1 MASTSSSP
9 TRALLAPLLH
19 QPLTSTPS
27 TSDDDEAS
35 SLDGGSAGD
44 DSLDLPCPQ
53 DSRRQ
58 RRQRRPP
65 CRCTTSTADPLRAER
80 RRSNQL
86 EKELRKAR
94 AQLSRF
100 SEINPDEYARLQ
112 DAERKREEF
121 ERQVGERERQLNEA
135 NLRRVRSVEKER
147 DEARCQ
153 VQNLRKER
161 LMERLFSEAE
171 GRVGGDER
179 GTFFDTFV
187 TLCGGHFQLGEVDG
201 RERLLP
207 VDGKGQPLTADGVA
221 LSDGDYMEE
230 LRRHPVYSFL
240 FQQRSGLYS
249 AAVPES
255 GHEHGGSREPADPEH
270 RRALPGG
277 RQGHHAQG
285 GCSAALITRRESDG
299 LVSGVLAQPLHRHGG
314 AGRQRQPGPLPCP
327 AQAEEGLWGDRGRPP
342 RQCPGQPAD
351 SPWRL
356 GAAPPRWLQPP
367 VRQCS
372 LQSQGPAAAECYRH
386 WL

>member
-1 MASTSSSP
+1 MPSSFFSSDSSSANSGTAP
-9 TRALLAPLLH
+9 APLAPAAPWRSYSQH
-19 QPLTSTPS
+19 QQQPNQ
-27 TSDDDEAS
+27 
-35 SLDGGSAGD
+35 GSAGSVQPAADPDLLDSDGAADAGLDAADGD
-44 DSLDLPCPQ
+44 DTLDLSLPQ
-53 DSRRQ
+53 DSSPSDNDD
-58 RRQRRPP
+58 PP
-65 CRCTTSTADPLRAER
+65 AAAPSSADPLRAER

-249 AAVPES
+249 AAVPDT
-255 GHEHGGSREPADPEH
+255 GHEHGGAVNLQTLSTAELYMEAVKGTTP
-270 RRALPGG
+270 RA
-277 RQGHHAQG
+277 
-285 GCSAALITRRESDG
+285 
-299 LVSGVLAQPLHRHGG
+299 
-314 AGRQRQPGPLPCP
+314 
-327 AQAEEGLWGDRGRPP
+327 
-342 RQCPGQPAD
+342 
-351 SPWRL
+351 
-356 GAAPPRWLQPP
+356 AAPR
-367 VRQCS
+367 R
-372 LQSQGPAAAECYRH
+372 
-386 WL
+386 

>member
-1 MASTSSSP
+1 MPSSFFSQSSRLSSGTAPAPLAPAAPWQHYSQPQQQPNQGPAGSSVPAGADPDTLDPDEDDLGGMDLGGGDDCLDPTAPPEPSPGAGAGSDSEEAPAPSSS
-9 TRALLAPLLH
+9 
-19 QPLTSTPS
+19 
-27 TSDDDEAS
+27 
-35 SLDGGSAGD
+35 
-44 DSLDLPCPQ
+44 
-53 DSRRQ
+53 
-58 RRQRRPP
+58 
-65 CRCTTSTADPLRAER
+65 ADPLRAER

-147 DEARCQ
+147 DEARSQ
-153 VQNLRKER
+153 VLNLRKER

-187 TLCGGHFQLGEVDG
+187 TLCGGHFQLAELDG

-249 AAVPES
+249 AAVPET
-255 GHEHGGSREPADPEH
+255 GHEHGGAVNLQTLSTTELYLEAVKGTTP
-270 RRALPGG
+270 RA
-277 RQGHHAQG
+277 
-285 GCSAALITRRESDG
+285 
-299 LVSGVLAQPLHRHGG
+299 
-314 AGRQRQPGPLPCP
+314 
-327 AQAEEGLWGDRGRPP
+327 
-342 RQCPGQPAD
+342 
-351 SPWRL
+351 
-356 GAAPPRWLQPP
+356 AAPR
-367 VRQCS
+367 R
-372 LQSQGPAAAECYRH
+372 
-386 WL
+386 

>member
-1 MASTSSSP
+1 MPSSFFSSSQTSRP
-9 TRALLAPLLH
+9 SSGTAPAPLAPAAQWQTYRQHQQQPNQGPAGATAPPAADLAPLDE
-19 QPLTSTPS
+19 
-27 TSDDDEAS
+27 DDDEAS
-35 SLDGGSAGD
+35 SLDGSAGD
-44 DSLDLPCPQ
+44 DTLDLPLPQ
-53 DSRRQ
+53 DSSTGSGDSGD
-58 RRQRRPP
+58 PP
-65 CRCTTSTADPLRAER
+65 AATTSTADPLRAER

-121 ERQVGERERQLNEA
+121 ERQVGDRERQLNEA

-147 DEARCQ
+147 DEARSQ

-161 LMERLFSEAE
+161 LTERLFSEAE

-221 LSDGDYMEE
+221 LSDGDYVEE

-249 AAVPES
+249 AAVPET
-255 GHEHGGSREPADPEH
+255 GHEHGGAVNLQTLSTAELYLEAVKGTTP
-270 RRALPGG
+270 RA
-277 RQGHHAQG
+277 
-285 GCSAALITRRESDG
+285 
-299 LVSGVLAQPLHRHGG
+299 
-314 AGRQRQPGPLPCP
+314 
-327 AQAEEGLWGDRGRPP
+327 
-342 RQCPGQPAD
+342 
-351 SPWRL
+351 
-356 GAAPPRWLQPP
+356 AAPR
-367 VRQCS
+367 R
-372 LQSQGPAAAECYRH
+372 
-386 WL
+386 

>member
-1 MASTSSSP
+1 MSSSFFSTP
-9 TRALLAPLLH
+9 ASQPPASADRWQTYRQQQQQPNQGPAGPLAPLAAELD
-19 QPLTSTPS
+19 PL
-27 TSDDDEAS
+27 DEGDDEAS
-35 SLDGGSAGD
+35 GHEGGTGD
-44 DSLDLPCPQ
+44 DSFDAA
-53 DSRRQ
+53 
-58 RRQRRPP
+58 PP
-65 CRCTTSTADPLRAER
+65 HDPGGSGSSDNDDPPAAASSNADPLRAER

-147 DEARCQ
+147 DEARSQ

-187 TLCGGHFQLGEVDG
+187 TLCGGHFQLAEVDG
-201 RERLLP
+201 RERLVP

-249 AAVPES
+249 AAVPET
-255 GHEHGGSREPADPEH
+255 GHEHGGAVNLQTLSTAELYLEAVKGTTP
-270 RRALPGG
+270 RA
-277 RQGHHAQG
+277 
-285 GCSAALITRRESDG
+285 
-299 LVSGVLAQPLHRHGG
+299 
-314 AGRQRQPGPLPCP
+314 
-327 AQAEEGLWGDRGRPP
+327 
-342 RQCPGQPAD
+342 
-351 SPWRL
+351 
-356 GAAPPRWLQPP
+356 AAPR
-367 VRQCS
+367 R
-372 LQSQGPAAAECYRH
+372 
-386 WL
+386 

>member
-1 MASTSSSP
+1 MPSSFFSQSSRLSSGTAPAPLAPAAPWQHYSQPQQQPNQGPAGSSVPAGADPDTLDPDEDDLGGMDLGGGDDCLDPTAPPEPSPGAGAGSDSEEAPAPSSS
-9 TRALLAPLLH
+9 
-19 QPLTSTPS
+19 
-27 TSDDDEAS
+27 
-35 SLDGGSAGD
+35 
-44 DSLDLPCPQ
+44 
-53 DSRRQ
+53 
-58 RRQRRPP
+58 
-65 CRCTTSTADPLRAER
+65 ADPLRAER

-147 DEARCQ
+147 DEARSQ
-153 VQNLRKER
+153 VLNLRKER

-187 TLCGGHFQLGEVDG
+187 TLCGGHFQLAELDG

-249 AAVPES
+249 AAVPET
-255 GHEHGGSREPADPEH
+255 GHEHGGAVNLQTLSTAELYLEAVKGTTP
-270 RRALPGG
+270 RA
-277 RQGHHAQG
+277 
-285 GCSAALITRRESDG
+285 
-299 LVSGVLAQPLHRHGG
+299 
-314 AGRQRQPGPLPCP
+314 
-327 AQAEEGLWGDRGRPP
+327 
-342 RQCPGQPAD
+342 
-351 SPWRL
+351 
-356 GAAPPRWLQPP
+356 AAPR
-367 VRQCS
+367 R
-372 LQSQGPAAAECYRH
+372 
-386 WL
+386 

>member
-1 MASTSSSP
+1 MPSSFFSSSFQFPGP
-9 TRALLAPLLH
+9 TAQWQTYGQHQQQPNQGLAGSAPPATEPDLLD
-19 QPLTSTPS
+19 
-27 TSDDDEAS
+27 SDEEGNGDLGGADDGLDSAVPQDPGGSSDNDDPPAAS
-35 SLDGGSAGD
+35 SAE
-44 DSLDLPCPQ
+44 
-53 DSRRQ
+53 
-58 RRQRRPP
+58 
-65 CRCTTSTADPLRAER
+65 PLRAER

-121 ERQVGERERQLNEA
+121 ERQVGDRERQLNEA
-135 NLRRVRSVEKER
+135 NIRRVRSVEKER
-147 DEARCQ
+147 DEARSQ

-161 LMERLFSEAE
+161 LLERLFSEAE

-249 AAVPES
+249 AAVPET
-255 GHEHGGSREPADPEH
+255 GHEHGGAVNLQTLSTAELYMEAVKGTTP
-270 RRALPGG
+270 RA
-277 RQGHHAQG
+277 
-285 GCSAALITRRESDG
+285 
-299 LVSGVLAQPLHRHGG
+299 
-314 AGRQRQPGPLPCP
+314 
-327 AQAEEGLWGDRGRPP
+327 
-342 RQCPGQPAD
+342 
-351 SPWRL
+351 
-356 GAAPPRWLQPP
+356 AAPR
-367 VRQCS
+367 R
-372 LQSQGPAAAECYRH
+372 
-386 WL
+386 

>member
-1 MASTSSSP
+1 MPSSFFSSDSSSANSGTAP
-9 TRALLAPLLH
+9 APLAPAAPWRSYSQH
-19 QPLTSTPS
+19 QQQPNQ
-27 TSDDDEAS
+27 
-35 SLDGGSAGD
+35 GSAGSVQPAADPDLLDSDGAADAGLDAADGD
-44 DSLDLPCPQ
+44 DTLDLSLPQ
-53 DSRRQ
+53 DSSPSDSDD
-58 RRQRRPP
+58 PP
-65 CRCTTSTADPLRAER
+65 AATSSTADPLRAER

-147 DEARCQ
+147 DEARSQ

-179 GTFFDTFV
+179 GTFFNTFV

-249 AAVPES
+249 AAVPET
-255 GHEHGGSREPADPEH
+255 GHEHGGAVNLQTLSTAELYLEAVKGTTP
-270 RRALPGG
+270 RA
-277 RQGHHAQG
+277 
-285 GCSAALITRRESDG
+285 
-299 LVSGVLAQPLHRHGG
+299 
-314 AGRQRQPGPLPCP
+314 
-327 AQAEEGLWGDRGRPP
+327 
-342 RQCPGQPAD
+342 
-351 SPWRL
+351 
-356 GAAPPRWLQPP
+356 AAPR
-367 VRQCS
+367 R
-372 LQSQGPAAAECYRH
+372 
-386 WL
+386 

>member
-1 MASTSSSP
+1 MSSSFFSTTASQP
-9 TRALLAPLLH
+9 PAARWQTYRQQQQQPNQGPAGTTAPLAADLD
-19 QPLTSTPS
+19 PLDE
-27 TSDDDEAS
+27 DDDEAS

-44 DSLDLPCPQ
+44 DSFDAASTQ
-53 DSRRQ
+53 DSSTGSGDNDE
-58 RRQRRPP
+58 PP
-65 CRCTTSTADPLRAER
+65 AASTSTADPLRAER

-147 DEARCQ
+147 DEARSQ

-249 AAVPES
+249 AAVPET
-255 GHEHGGSREPADPEH
+255 GHEHGGAVNLQTLSTAELYLEAVKGTTP
-270 RRALPGG
+270 RA
-277 RQGHHAQG
+277 
-285 GCSAALITRRESDG
+285 
-299 LVSGVLAQPLHRHGG
+299 
-314 AGRQRQPGPLPCP
+314 
-327 AQAEEGLWGDRGRPP
+327 
-342 RQCPGQPAD
+342 
-351 SPWRL
+351 
-356 GAAPPRWLQPP
+356 AAPR
-367 VRQCS
+367 R
-372 LQSQGPAAAECYRH
+372 
-386 WL
+386 

>member
-1 MASTSSSP
+1 MSSSFFSTP
-9 TRALLAPLLH
+9 ASPPPASAARWQTYRQQQQQPNQVPAGSLAPLAAELD
-19 QPLTSTPS
+19 PL
-27 TSDDDEAS
+27 DEGDDEAS
-35 SLDGGSAGD
+35 GHEGGTGD
-44 DSLDLPCPQ
+44 DSFDAA
-53 DSRRQ
+53 
-58 RRQRRPP
+58 PP
-65 CRCTTSTADPLRAER
+65 HDPGGSGSSDNDDPPAAASSNADPLRAER

-147 DEARCQ
+147 DEARSQ

-187 TLCGGHFQLGEVDG
+187 TLCGGHFQLAEVDG
-201 RERLLP
+201 RERLVP

-249 AAVPES
+249 AAVPET
-255 GHEHGGSREPADPEH
+255 GHEHGGAVNLQTLSTAELYLAAVTGTTP
-270 RRALPGG
+270 RA
-277 RQGHHAQG
+277 
-285 GCSAALITRRESDG
+285 
-299 LVSGVLAQPLHRHGG
+299 
-314 AGRQRQPGPLPCP
+314 
-327 AQAEEGLWGDRGRPP
+327 
-342 RQCPGQPAD
+342 
-351 SPWRL
+351 
-356 GAAPPRWLQPP
+356 AAPR
-367 VRQCS
+367 R
-372 LQSQGPAAAECYRH
+372 
-386 WL
+386 

>member
-1 MASTSSSP
+1 MPSSYFFSDSSVANSGAAPGPMTTAAPWQVYRQHQQQPNQGPAGST
-9 TRALLAPLLH
+9 APPAAGLD
-19 QPLTSTPS
+19 PL
-27 TSDDDEAS
+27 DEVDDEAS
-35 SLDGGSAGD
+35 SLDGGSGD
-44 DSLDLPCPQ
+44 ESFDASLPQ
-53 DSRRQ
+53 DSSTGSGDNDD
-58 RRQRRPP
+58 PP
-65 CRCTTSTADPLRAER
+65 AAAPSSADLLRAER

-147 DEARCQ
+147 DEARSQ

-187 TLCGGHFQLGEVDG
+187 TLCGGHFQLGDVDG

-255 GHEHGGSREPADPEH
+255 GHEHGGAVNLQTLSTAELYLEAVKGTTP
-270 RRALPGG
+270 RA
-277 RQGHHAQG
+277 
-285 GCSAALITRRESDG
+285 
-299 LVSGVLAQPLHRHGG
+299 
-314 AGRQRQPGPLPCP
+314 
-327 AQAEEGLWGDRGRPP
+327 
-342 RQCPGQPAD
+342 
-351 SPWRL
+351 
-356 GAAPPRWLQPP
+356 AAPR
-367 VRQCS
+367 R
-372 LQSQGPAAAECYRH
+372 
-386 WL
+386 

>member
-1 MASTSSSP
+1 MPSSFFSSDSSRP
-9 TRALLAPLLH
+9 SSGNAPAPLAPAAPWQVYGQH
-19 QPLTSTPS
+19 QQQPNQGSAGTTAPPAADLDPLDQ
-27 TSDDDEAS
+27 DDDEAS

-44 DSLDLPCPQ
+44 DSFEALPSLDSSPGSSDNDDHSATAP
-53 DSRRQ
+53 
-58 RRQRRPP
+58 
-65 CRCTTSTADPLRAER
+65 STADPLRAER

-147 DEARCQ
+147 DEARSQ

-187 TLCGGHFQLGEVDG
+187 TLCGGHFQLAEVDG

-249 AAVPES
+249 AAVPET
-255 GHEHGGSREPADPEH
+255 GHEHGGAVNLQTLSTAELYLEAVNGTTP
-270 RRALPGG
+270 RA
-277 RQGHHAQG
+277 
-285 GCSAALITRRESDG
+285 
-299 LVSGVLAQPLHRHGG
+299 
-314 AGRQRQPGPLPCP
+314 
-327 AQAEEGLWGDRGRPP
+327 
-342 RQCPGQPAD
+342 
-351 SPWRL
+351 
-356 GAAPPRWLQPP
+356 AAPR
-367 VRQCS
+367 R
-372 LQSQGPAAAECYRH
+372 
-386 WL
+386 

>member
-1 MASTSSSP
+1 MPSSFFSDSFQFPGPTAQWQAYGQHQQQPNQSPAGSAPPATEPDLLDSDEEGNGDLGGADDGLDSAVPQDPGGSCDNDDTPATSS
-9 TRALLAPLLH
+9 
-19 QPLTSTPS
+19 
-27 TSDDDEAS
+27 
-35 SLDGGSAGD
+35 G
-44 DSLDLPCPQ
+44 
-53 DSRRQ
+53 
-58 RRQRRPP
+58 
-65 CRCTTSTADPLRAER
+65 ADPLRAER

-121 ERQVGERERQLNEA
+121 ERQVGDRERQLNEA

-147 DEARCQ
+147 DEARSQ

-187 TLCGGHFQLGEVDG
+187 TLCGGHFQLGDVDG

-249 AAVPES
+249 AAVPET
-255 GHEHGGSREPADPEH
+255 GHEHGGAVNLQTLSTAELYLEAVKGTTP
-270 RRALPGG
+270 RA
-277 RQGHHAQG
+277 
-285 GCSAALITRRESDG
+285 
-299 LVSGVLAQPLHRHGG
+299 
-314 AGRQRQPGPLPCP
+314 
-327 AQAEEGLWGDRGRPP
+327 
-342 RQCPGQPAD
+342 
-351 SPWRL
+351 
-356 GAAPPRWLQPP
+356 AAPR
-367 VRQCS
+367 R
-372 LQSQGPAAAECYRH
+372 
-386 WL
+386 

>member
-1 MASTSSSP
+1 MPSSFFSDFSRP
-9 TRALLAPLLH
+9 SSGTAPDPLAPAAPWQVYRQH
-19 QPLTSTPS
+19 QQQPNQGPAGSSAAPAADVDPLDTDE
-27 TSDDDEAS
+27 DDLGGMD
-35 SLDGGSAGD
+35 LGGSD
-44 DSLDLPCPQ
+44 DSLDPAAPLEPSPGAGAGS
-53 DSRRQ
+53 DNDD
-58 RRQRRPP
+58 PP
-65 CRCTTSTADPLRAER
+65 ATTSSADPLRAER

-121 ERQVGERERQLNEA
+121 ERQVADRERQLNEA

-147 DEARCQ
+147 DEARSQ
-153 VQNLRKER
+153 VLNLRKER

-249 AAVPES
+249 AALPES
-255 GHEHGGSREPADPEH
+255 GLD
-270 RRALPGG
+270 
-277 RQGHHAQG
+277 
-285 GCSAALITRRESDG
+285 
-299 LVSGVLAQPLHRHGG
+299 HGG
-314 AGRQRQPGPLPCP
+314 AVNLQTLST
-327 AQAEEGLWGDRGRPP
+327 AELYLEAVKGTTP
-342 RQCPGQPAD
+342 RA
-351 SPWRL
+351 
-356 GAAPPRWLQPP
+356 AAPR
-367 VRQCS
+367 R
-372 LQSQGPAAAECYRH
+372 
-386 WL
+386 

>member
-1 MASTSSSP
+1 MPSSFFSSDSSRINSGTAP
-9 TRALLAPLLH
+9 APLAPAAPWQVYRQHQH
-19 QPLTSTPS
+19 QPNQGPAGTTAPLAADLDPLDE
-27 TSDDDEAS
+27 DDEEAS
-35 SLDGGSAGD
+35 SLDGGSD
-44 DSLDLPCPQ
+44 DESFEAAFPQ
-53 DSRRQ
+53 DSITGSGDTDE
-58 RRQRRPP
+58 PP
-65 CRCTTSTADPLRAER
+65 AAAPSTADPLRAER

-147 DEARCQ
+147 DEARSQ

-249 AAVPES
+249 AAVPET
-255 GHEHGGSREPADPEH
+255 GHEHGGAVNLQTLSTAELYLEAVKGTTP
-270 RRALPGG
+270 RA
-277 RQGHHAQG
+277 
-285 GCSAALITRRESDG
+285 
-299 LVSGVLAQPLHRHGG
+299 
-314 AGRQRQPGPLPCP
+314 
-327 AQAEEGLWGDRGRPP
+327 
-342 RQCPGQPAD
+342 
-351 SPWRL
+351 
-356 GAAPPRWLQPP
+356 AAPR
-367 VRQCS
+367 R
-372 LQSQGPAAAECYRH
+372 
-386 WL
+386 

>member
-1 MASTSSSP
+1 MAADPLDGDGDEATGGLDPSGGDDLLDHPGTAEPGTSSGGNESDEPP
-9 TRALLAPLLH
+9 TA
-19 QPLTSTPS
+19 TT
-27 TSDDDEAS
+27 
-35 SLDGGSAGD
+35 GS
-44 DSLDLPCPQ
+44 
-53 DSRRQ
+53 
-58 RRQRRPP
+58 
-65 CRCTTSTADPLRAER
+65 ADPLRAER

-121 ERQVGERERQLNEA
+121 ERQVAERERQLNEA
-135 NLRRVRSVEKER
+135 NIRRVRSVEKER
-147 DEARCQ
+147 DEARSQ

-161 LMERLFSEAE
+161 LLERLFREAE
-171 GRVGGDER
+171 GRIGGDER

-249 AAVPES
+249 AAVPET
-255 GHEHGGSREPADPEH
+255 GHEHGGAVNLQTLSTAELYLEAVKGTTP
-270 RRALPGG
+270 RA
-277 RQGHHAQG
+277 
-285 GCSAALITRRESDG
+285 
-299 LVSGVLAQPLHRHGG
+299 
-314 AGRQRQPGPLPCP
+314 
-327 AQAEEGLWGDRGRPP
+327 
-342 RQCPGQPAD
+342 
-351 SPWRL
+351 
-356 GAAPPRWLQPP
+356 AAPR
-367 VRQCS
+367 R
-372 LQSQGPAAAECYRH
+372 
-386 WL
+386 

>member
-1 MASTSSSP
+1 MSSSFFSSDSSSANSGTAP
-9 TRALLAPLLH
+9 APLAPAAPWRSYSQH
-19 QPLTSTPS
+19 QQQPNQ
-27 TSDDDEAS
+27 
-35 SLDGGSAGD
+35 GSAGSVQPAADPDLLDSDGAADAGLDAADGD
-44 DSLDLPCPQ
+44 DTLDLSLPQ
-53 DSRRQ
+53 DSSPSDNDD
-58 RRQRRPP
+58 PP
-65 CRCTTSTADPLRAER
+65 AAAASTADPLRAER

-147 DEARCQ
+147 DEARSQ

-187 TLCGGHFQLGEVDG
+187 TLCGGHFQLAEVDG
-201 RERLLP
+201 RERLVP

-249 AAVPES
+249 AAVPET
-255 GHEHGGSREPADPEH
+255 GHEHGGAVNLQTLSTAELYLEAVKDTTP
-270 RRALPGG
+270 RA
-277 RQGHHAQG
+277 
-285 GCSAALITRRESDG
+285 
-299 LVSGVLAQPLHRHGG
+299 
-314 AGRQRQPGPLPCP
+314 
-327 AQAEEGLWGDRGRPP
+327 
-342 RQCPGQPAD
+342 
-351 SPWRL
+351 
-356 GAAPPRWLQPP
+356 AAPR
-367 VRQCS
+367 R
-372 LQSQGPAAAECYRH
+372 
-386 WL
+386 

>member
-1 MASTSSSP
+1 MPFSSFSQTSRPSSGTAPAPLVPAAPWQVYGQPQQQPNQDPAGTGPASAADHDPLDLDEDEAGIGELTADD
-9 TRALLAPLLH
+9 TLELAP
-19 QPLTSTPS
+19 S
-27 TSDDDEAS
+27 
-35 SLDGGSAGD
+35 
-44 DSLDLPCPQ
+44 Q
-53 DSRRQ
+53 DSGSGDNDD
-58 RRQRRPP
+58 PP
-65 CRCTTSTADPLRAER
+65 AAATSTADPLRAER

-147 DEARCQ
+147 DEARSQ

-161 LMERLFSEAE
+161 LMERLFTEAE

-249 AAVPES
+249 AAVPET
-255 GHEHGGSREPADPEH
+255 GLEHGGAVNLQTLSTAELYLEAVKGTTP
-270 RRALPGG
+270 RA
-277 RQGHHAQG
+277 
-285 GCSAALITRRESDG
+285 
-299 LVSGVLAQPLHRHGG
+299 
-314 AGRQRQPGPLPCP
+314 
-327 AQAEEGLWGDRGRPP
+327 
-342 RQCPGQPAD
+342 
-351 SPWRL
+351 
-356 GAAPPRWLQPP
+356 AAPR
-367 VRQCS
+367 R
-372 LQSQGPAAAECYRH
+372 
-386 WL
+386 

>member
-1 MASTSSSP
+1 MPSSFFSDSFQFPGP
-9 TRALLAPLLH
+9 TALWQTYGQHQQQPNQGPAGSAPPATEPDLLD
-19 QPLTSTPS
+19 
-27 TSDDDEAS
+27 SDEDE
-35 SLDGGSAGD
+35 GGSGDLGGAD
-44 DSLDLPCPQ
+44 DSLDSAIPQ
-53 DSRRQ
+53 DPGGSGDNDDT
-58 RRQRRPP
+58 PAA
-65 CRCTTSTADPLRAER
+65 SSSADPLRAER

-147 DEARCQ
+147 DEARSQ

-201 RERLLP
+201 RERLQP

-249 AAVPES
+249 AAVPET
-255 GHEHGGSREPADPEH
+255 GHEHGGAVNLQTLSTAELYLEAVKGTTP
-270 RRALPGG
+270 RA
-277 RQGHHAQG
+277 
-285 GCSAALITRRESDG
+285 
-299 LVSGVLAQPLHRHGG
+299 
-314 AGRQRQPGPLPCP
+314 
-327 AQAEEGLWGDRGRPP
+327 
-342 RQCPGQPAD
+342 
-351 SPWRL
+351 
-356 GAAPPRWLQPP
+356 AAPR
-367 VRQCS
+367 R
-372 LQSQGPAAAECYRH
+372 
-386 WL
+386 

>member
-1 MASTSSSP
+1 MPSSFFSSDSSSANSGTAP
-9 TRALLAPLLH
+9 APLAPAAPWQVYRQH
-19 QPLTSTPS
+19 QQQPNQGPAAATAPPAADLDPLDE
-27 TSDDDEAS
+27 DDDEAS

-44 DSLDLPCPQ
+44 DSFDAVPSLDSSPGSGDHD
-53 DSRRQ
+53 DS
-58 RRQRRPP
+58 PAAS
-65 CRCTTSTADPLRAER
+65 TSTADPLRAER

-147 DEARCQ
+147 DEARSQ

-161 LMERLFSEAE
+161 LLERLFSEAE

-187 TLCGGHFQLGEVDG
+187 TLCGGHFQLGDVDG

-221 LSDGDYMEE
+221 LCDGDYMEE
-230 LRRHPVYSFL
+230 LRRHPVFSFL
-240 FQQRSGLYS
+240 FQQRSGLYAGTVAEAGHDHS
-249 AAVPES
+249 AAPNLQTLSTAELYLEAVKGTTP
-255 GHEHGGSREPADPEH
+255 
-270 RRALPGG
+270 RA
-277 RQGHHAQG
+277 
-285 GCSAALITRRESDG
+285 
-299 LVSGVLAQPLHRHGG
+299 
-314 AGRQRQPGPLPCP
+314 
-327 AQAEEGLWGDRGRPP
+327 
-342 RQCPGQPAD
+342 
-351 SPWRL
+351 
-356 GAAPPRWLQPP
+356 AAPR
-367 VRQCS
+367 R
-372 LQSQGPAAAECYRH
+372 
-386 WL
+386 

>member
-1 MASTSSSP
+1 MSFSFFSTPASQSP
-9 TRALLAPLLH
+9 APAVPWQSYRQQQQQPNQGSAGSLAPLAAELD
-19 QPLTSTPS
+19 PL
-27 TSDDDEAS
+27 DEGDDEAS
-35 SLDGGSAGD
+35 GTGD
-44 DSLDLPCPQ
+44 DSFDAAPPQ
-53 DSRRQ
+53 DSSSASSDNDE
-58 RRQRRPP
+58 PP
-65 CRCTTSTADPLRAER
+65 AAALSSAEPLRAER

-121 ERQVGERERQLNEA
+121 ERQVGERERELNEA

-147 DEARCQ
+147 DEARSQ

-187 TLCGGHFQLGEVDG
+187 TLCGGHFQLGELEG

-207 VDGKGQPLTADGVA
+207 IDGKGQPLTADGVA
-221 LSDGDYMEE
+221 LCDGDYMEE

-255 GHEHGGSREPADPEH
+255 GHEHGGAVNLQTLSTAELYLEAVKGTTP
-270 RRALPGG
+270 RA
-277 RQGHHAQG
+277 
-285 GCSAALITRRESDG
+285 
-299 LVSGVLAQPLHRHGG
+299 
-314 AGRQRQPGPLPCP
+314 
-327 AQAEEGLWGDRGRPP
+327 
-342 RQCPGQPAD
+342 
-351 SPWRL
+351 
-356 GAAPPRWLQPP
+356 AAPR
-367 VRQCS
+367 R
-372 LQSQGPAAAECYRH
+372 
-386 WL
+386 